1 MKLVKLAKVILYYFQ
16 RIVLFFIIED
26 KNFKILL
33 IATFSIFNLV
43 EKWKI
48 KYMVER
54 E

>member
-33 IATFSIFNLV
+33 IATCSKLKV